1 LIRRRQVGRSG
12 LQLAFVTAAAVVAGC
27 TLLPSPTPELGHES
41 MPGPASVWLTSDP
54 ATPTIPVPVVLGS
67 LHDPAVRLRHTFVAG
82 QVLRGDF
89 ATSQGRYR
97 MTALDGACSIDLP
110 LGPSQAAEVVLT
122 LDGDAGCSLAVA
134 RLGNMDDPAMWKDE
148 PAVFITNGGR
158 PDETPFLEPISP

>member
-1 LIRRRQVGRSG
+1 MAL
-12 LQLAFVTAAAVVAGC
+12 VTGVAAVAAC
-27 TLLPSPTPELGHES
+27 SLLPSPRPEIGHES

-54 ATPTIPVPVVLGS
+54 AAPAMAVPVVLRS
-67 LHDPAVRLRHTFVAG
+67 LDDPAVRLQHTFVSS

-97 MTALDGACSIDLP
+97 LTALDGACSIDLP
-110 LGPSQAAEVVLT
+110 LGPSQVADVVLT
-122 LDGDAGCSLAVA
+122 LDGETDCSLAVT

-158 PDETPFLEPISP
+158 PDKTPFEEPAGEPP